1 MLRICAPDNFRSR
14 RWKVV
19 LSSFVAAA
27 LLTTAAVALKLGR
40 EVAAQTSY
48 PKPPSDRTLIY
59 VADEKNALA
68 ALPFETATT
77 PLRVAE
83 VARNNKM
90 SYLELQGLTSATTLR
105 TSTPRFYLFIKDQQG
120 VRPAFIVR
128 LTNKKKTRRVGATAQ
143 KGLSG
148 FGVPAEEIIKPR
160 LLVLGREDGML
171 FMEVRPREPLLP
183 GEYAFVGADLSR
195 VATFR
200 IAPDSNP

>member
-1 MLRICAPDNFRSR
+1 MRVQDNFRSR
-14 RWKVV
+14 RWR
-19 LSSFVAAA
+19 AA
-27 LLTTAAVALKLGR
+27 LSLSVAIALLSTAAVTFKLERG
-40 EVAAQTSY
+40 VAAQTSSY
-48 PKPPSDRTLIY
+48 PQPPSDRTLIY

-105 TSTPRFYLFIKDQQG
+105 TMTPRFYLFIKDQQG

-128 LTNKKKTRRVGATAQ
+128 LTNKKKTRRAGATAQ

-195 VATFR
+195 VATFS

>member
-1 MLRICAPDNFRSR
+1 MLRVCAPDNFRSR
-14 RWKVV
+14 CWKVV

-27 LLTTAAVALKLGR
+27 LLTVAAFQLGR
-40 EVAAQTSY
+40 GAAAQTSAY
-48 PKPPSDRTLIY
+48 PQPPADRALIY
-59 VADEKNALA
+59 VADEKNTLA

-195 VATFR
+195 IATFR
-200 IAPDSNP
+200 IASDANP

>member
-1 MLRICAPDNFRSR
+1 MLRMRVRDDRCSSR
-14 RWKVV
+14 WSVAF
-19 LSSFVAAA
+19 SSFVAIA
-27 LLTTAAVALKLGR
+27 LLSAAAAFTFERGA
-40 EVAAQTSY
+40 AAQTSY
-48 PKPPSDRTLIY
+48 PQPPPDRTLIY
-59 VADEKNALA
+59 VADEKNALT

-77 PLRVAE
+77 PLRVSE
-83 VARNNKM
+83 VAKGDKM
-90 SYLELQGLTSATTLR
+90 SYLELQGLGSATALR
-105 TSTPRFYLFIKDQQG
+105 TRTPRFYLFIKDQQG

-128 LTNKKKTRRVGATAQ
+128 LTTKKKTRRAGATAQ

-195 VATFR
+195 IATFR
-200 IAPDSNP
+200 IAEDANP